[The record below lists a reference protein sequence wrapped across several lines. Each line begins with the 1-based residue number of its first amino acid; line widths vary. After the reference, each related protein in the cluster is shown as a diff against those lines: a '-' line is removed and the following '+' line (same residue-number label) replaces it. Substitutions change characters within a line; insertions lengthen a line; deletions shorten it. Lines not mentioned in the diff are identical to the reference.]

1 MVRLIIK
8 HERVKKISKR
18 GGFMEES
25 KSIKHHA
32 DKWCKD
38 NNYPPNKRKRINSKK
53 SYLSSNF
60 ILP

>member
-1 MVRLIIK
+1 MDRRIK
-8 HERVKKISKR
+8 KTSKR

-38 NNYPPNKRKRINSKK
+38 NNYLPNKRKRINSKK
-53 SYLSSNF
+53 LFICSSN
-60 ILP
+60 L